1 MSAKKFQSM
10 ELDIV
15 SGSLQFLCVGSL
27 AGVTYLCY
35 TVPMSLK
42 KDETAAHCCDP
53 ALSVLVMIGVSKRL
67 PPSVSLVAYCLSSAI
82 TQPRSQGPL
91 STSRKCP
98 GYGWSLVR

>member
-1 MSAKKFQSM
+1 
-10 ELDIV
+10 
-15 SGSLQFLCVGSL
+15 
-27 AGVTYLCY
+27 
-35 TVPMSLK
+35 MSLK

-67 PPSVSLVAYCLSSAI
+67 PPSVSLLAYCLPSAI

-98 GYGWSLVR
+98 GYGWSLVRYFPEQIPAMSLKGGAGKLKFVSTELSY